1 MDFIARKINRGS
13 GKKLSSKKARGS
25 SSSSSSQLLISLMEN
40 CCDDMLRPF
49 QASLSFNRVFISCDR
64 EINRSFSSKRIGSI
78 NFVKVEFEKIFDNL
92 IVDNRAG

>member
-1 MDFIARKINRGS
+1 
-13 GKKLSSKKARGS
+13 
-25 SSSSSSQLLISLMEN
+25 
-40 CCDDMLRPF
+40 MLRPF
-49 QASLSFNRVFISCDR
+49 QASLSFNRVFTSCDR